1 MTSTAVPAVSI
12 TGDGRAAIEK
22 TLNVLKKEH
31 VDENSWTSVFEI
43 QRCIQWIKQ
52 YAFKK
57 VISN

>member
-1 MTSTAVPAVSI
+1 VSI